1 MNREI
6 RKLTDGAMMAATIG
20 VLLLINRQT
29 AGLIEVSF
37 IWLLP
42 LPMVFYGAKYGW
54 RDSWVLYIAI
64 MLLTFVL
71 GTPQTLFYMA
81 SEMLIGVIYGCG
93 IYKRVST
100 RKLVIRT
107 MILAVVA
114 DILSMLVFAS
124 FFGYDL
130 TSEAN
135 EYVTMLSKVFAQSG
149 TRLPESMDLG
159 SMVKNIIVLSV
170 ILSGVLE
177 GYVTH
182 ILSRLMLKR
191 LRIYSEPMTPIT
203 EYYPPV
209 WSGYVGIVGMV
220 LFYYASYHAFDNEI
234 VMNCMQGFGIA
245 GVIYLWVFG
254 VIAAMIF
261 MRLRFQMKGLSL
273 FVVVLFCL
281 FLVMP
286 MAVLGFLYITTDFHS
301 RLMQGGT
308 DHAYKNS

>member
-6 RKLTDGAMMAATIG
+6 RKITDGAMMAAIIG

-29 AGLIEVSF
+29 AGLIEASF
-37 IWLLP
+37 IWALP

-54 RDSWVLYIAI
+54 RDSWVLFIAI
-64 MLLTFVL
+64 MLLTVVI

-81 SEMLIGVIYGCG
+81 SEMFIGIVYGCG
-93 IYKRVST
+93 IHARVSS

-107 MILAVVA
+107 MVLAVLA

-135 EYVTMLSKVFAQSG
+135 EYMAIVTQVFEKSG
-149 TRLPESMDLG
+149 TSLPENMDLG
-159 SMVKNIIVLSV
+159 SMLKNMIVLSV

-191 LRIYSEPMTPIT
+191 LRIYSEPMSPIS

-209 WSGYVGIVGMV
+209 WSGYIGLLGIV
-220 LFYYASYHAFDNEI
+220 LFYYASYHSFDNELL
-234 VMNCMQGFGIA
+234 MNCLQGFGIA
-245 GVIYLWVFG
+245 SVIYLWLFG
-254 VIAAMIF
+254 VIASMIF
-261 MRLRFQMKGLSL
+261 LKLRFHMKGISL
-273 FVVVLFCL
+273 FLVVLLCL
-281 FLVMP
+281 TLVMP
-286 MAVLGFLYITTDFHS
+286 MAVVGFLYITTDFHS
-301 RLMQGGT
+301 RLMQGGAE
-308 DHAYKNS
+308 DAYKNR